1 MHIHAAAQTQCVATT
16 RDVKDEMY
24 HTRKDRNDD
33 TRLPQKSRVA
43 RSILKANWMRDRIP
57 SRIIET
63 SIHNIATVVKGDK
76 IVTLEA
82 LRAPITAMSEYCVHK
97 RNFLKRD
104 HME

>member
-1 MHIHAAAQTQCVATT
+1 
-16 RDVKDEMY
+16 
-24 HTRKDRNDD
+24 
-33 TRLPQKSRVA
+33 
-43 RSILKANWMRDRIP
+43 MRDRIP